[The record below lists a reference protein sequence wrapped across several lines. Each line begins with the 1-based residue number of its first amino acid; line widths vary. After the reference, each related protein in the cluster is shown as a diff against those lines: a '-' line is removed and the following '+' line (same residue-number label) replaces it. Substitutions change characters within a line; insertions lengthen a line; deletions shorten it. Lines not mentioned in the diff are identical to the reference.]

1 MNKNPQTH
9 DYTRRAWGHDYSI
22 ISVLNDGQQA
32 RLAGW
37 GHGIKAGDYLII
49 PKGSGTTR
57 YQVERINYRM
67 DPADMWLAD
76 AVFAPRII

>member
-1 MNKNPQTH
+1 MNKLLQTH

-22 ISVLNDGQQA
+22 VSVLNNGQQV
-32 RLAGW
+32 RLMGF

-57 YQVERINYRM
+57 YQVERINYRV
-67 DPADMWLAD
+67 DPPDMWLID
-76 AVFAPRII
+76 AMFAPRKS